1 MKMNLKETISKY
13 RNTWW
18 IPLAVYLASLAL
30 FSVVSLP
37 QFGRLNILSNT
48 LFVFMLIAL
57 LGILSVALWHFIQRQ
72 WSKGFVNLGIFL
84 LGGVAAVMA
93 FGFLMF
99 ASLFGPSEDGFADN
113 LIIPQNIEVNEPLT
127 ELEPEPGKEDVFQK
141 SLLTALSSPGSD
153 DPTVKATVTK
163 LVTLQ
168 KNAPDILRRY
178 LATSPSWRLFK
189 EKDKIYATRRWLIG
203 SEWLYTLHGYY
214 TKHDIDTWSKFG
226 TSNFQSRL
234 TLGFSGSPWA
244 RVSTA
249 ISAPDESHPLAL
261 SLGNQMQE
269 SWCLIKAD
277 DIIVE
282 IFEQSEA
289 KERRLTKASLAY
301 LEKEFTPLVASPTWE
316 TIRSVLPKG
325 SISHGQSSF
334 NLRRSFQPGI
344 YDSII
349 WVNPGEPGMIYLK
362 SFEVTKG
369 TPLSV
374 RTLKESSNEWIGWSN
389 NPDQLFF
396 SNTHFT
402 IYEGD
407 WGKPYAARF
416 EVWFTPDSGK
426 ADRKLLEKVFKI
438 EGWQR

>member
-1 MKMNLKETISKY
+1 MNLKEAISKY

-18 IPLAVYLASLAL
+18 IPLAVYLASLVL
-30 FSVVSLP
+30 FAVVSLP
-37 QFGRLNILSNT
+37 QFARLNILSKT
-48 LFVFMLIAL
+48 LFVLTLIAL
-57 LGILSVALWHFIQRQ
+57 LGILSVALSHFIQKQ
-72 WSKGFVNLGIFL
+72 WSKGLANLGIFL
-84 LGGVAAVMA
+84 LCGVSAVMA

-113 LIIPQNIEVNEPLT
+113 LTIPQNIEVKEPLT
-127 ELEPEPGKEDVFQK
+127 ELEPEPGKEDGFQK
-141 SLLTALSSPGSD
+141 SLLATLSSPGSD
-153 DPTVKATVTK
+153 DPTVQATVTK
-163 LVTLQ
+163 LLTLQ
-168 KNAPDILRRY
+168 RNSPDILRRY

-189 EKDKIYATRRWLIG
+189 EKDKVYATRRWMIG

-234 TLGFSGSPWA
+234 TLGFSVSPWA
-244 RVSTA
+244 RVSATKLER
-249 ISAPDESHPLAL
+249 DESRPLAL

-269 SWCLIKAD
+269 SWCLINAD

-289 KERRLTKASLAY
+289 KERRLTKASQAY
-301 LEKEFTPLVASPTWE
+301 LEKEFAPLVASPTWE
-316 TIRSVLPKG
+316 TIRSVLPTK
-325 SISHGQSSF
+325 SIRHGQSSF

-349 WVNPGEPGMIYLK
+349 WINPGESGMIYLK
-362 SFEVTKG
+362 AFEVTKG
-369 TPLSV
+369 APLSV
-374 RTLKESSNEWIGWSN
+374 RTLKEYSNEWIGWSN
-389 NPDQLFF
+389 NPDELFF

-426 ADRKLLEKVFKI
+426 ADRKLLENVFKV